1 MSATLLLRSI
11 VTWQVYDEFF
21 ADLDGGGKLIMFW
34 YTAHC
39 AAPLLDWLFAG
50 AYKIMWSEMLKV
62 KSKSDA
68 AGQISLKI
76 HVELR
81 CATRCSCSGHGLVQG
96 N

>member
-50 AYKIMWSEMLKV
+50 AYKIMWSETLKT
-62 KSKSDA
+62 KS
-68 AGQISLKI
+68 
-76 HVELR
+76 R
-81 CATRCSCSGHGLVQG
+81 W
-96 N
+96 